1 MRTLVIVAVLL
12 AATGCSVTYAPPG
25 EAAARPTHYAEFAAT
40 LTAEVPTPEPPAG
53 ATVSPPLVV
62 WDDDAIVSG
71 LKLTMQVG
79 GVEPDD
85 VLLVEAPPELGGRT
99 CVVAWLVPPEY
110 ASAADLLPSLG
121 SMFGAVAGAREHT
134 YGTAIW
140 TFLASPRRARAVAA
154 QLAAAVSVSP
164 SVKSS
169 TAAVAPGT
177 RVKSDALATVAPS
190 AVRTTPT
197 VGFHVAA
204 SLSVVNVT
212 TGE

>member
-1 MRTLVIVAVLL
+1 VRTLVIVAVLL

-121 SMFGAVAGAREHT
+121 SMFGAVAGANIYQGAAIET
-134 YGTAIW
+134 VLILAGTEAGEALFSI
-140 TFLASPRRARAVAA
+140 SVAA
-154 QLAAAVSVSP
+154 ADVEAFVGDVLTDVEFIARWE
-164 SVKSS
+164 VK
-169 TAAVAPGT
+169 
-177 RVKSDALATVAPS
+177 
-190 AVRTTPT
+190 TP
-197 VGFHVAA
+197 
-204 SLSVVNVT
+204 
-212 TGE
+212 